1 MTRHSHHRF
10 LQALGPPRLVCLAVT
25 VLAVA
30 VPALAPSSLSAQT
43 VPGDTA
49 ELRRMAEQRG
59 MSPGMDQ
66 EDIVR
71 QLRQSGMTRSQ
82 VQARL
87 QQMGYDS
94 RLADQYFDAMERGR
108 ELDPRQSPPD
118 ELIEALERMGM
129 TLRAEPD
136 SLEIVL
142 DSLRADSVMRE
153 AERTRIFGKTLFARS
168 TAQFEPV
175 LTGPVSRDYR
185 LGPGDEVWLLLTGD
199 VERSYPLNVTREG
212 FLIIPQVGQVPVNGL
227 TLAELEDRLYTH
239 LGRAYSGV
247 RRGPE
252 ATTRFQVSLGQLRT
266 SHVFVVGEVERPSGY
281 QVSPMARVFNALYQ
295 AGGPNETGSFR
306 RVIVRRD
313 GRTVAEVDL
322 YPYLLAGESAQDV
335 RLEQG
340 DMVFVPVA
348 GPRVTVEGAVRRE
361 GVYEM
366 KPGEGLRELLGFT
379 GGVRPEAVL
388 QRVQIDRIVPP
399 SLREPGRDRTLI
411 DVDVV
416 ALAAHDGP
424 PIPMEDG
431 DIVTLFSVSDERRN
445 RVAVTGGVRRP
456 GRYEWRAGMTLAD
469 LLARADG
476 LDEGA
481 YTQRALIY
489 RLQQDR
495 SRAMLRASLDGPD
508 PARLVLADRDSVVV
522 LREDSLRLPLTV
534 SIHGFVRE
542 PGEYPLARDMS
553 LRDLV
558 LAAGGFAE
566 GANVTAAEVAR
577 PADPL
582 NRGARTAEVHEVP
595 LAEPVGNPSAGGHT
609 GTDGVPRWRSE
620 SEEFVL
626 LRGDRVYV
634 RRGPGFEAARTVR
647 ITGEVL
653 MPGEYELDSRHS
665 RISDVIRRAG
675 GITGEAYP
683 EGFAIVRDERVIAGD
698 LTSAL
703 RDPGARGN
711 IILEAGDSL
720 HVPAYDGT
728 VTVTGAVLLEAT
740 VLYHQGRSLNDYI
753 SRAGG
758 FADNANR
765 KRVVVTYANGE
776 RQVVDRFLLFSRS
789 PRIAPGSTIFVP
801 TLPASELRGIDW
813 GDVIGRSTAVMT
825 AFATLYLALN
835 R

>member
-1 MTRHSHHRF
+1 
-10 LQALGPPRLVCLAVT
+10 
-25 VLAVA
+25 
-30 VPALAPSSLSAQT
+30 
-43 VPGDTA
+43 
-49 ELRRMAEQRG
+49 MAEQRG
-59 MSPGMDQ
+59 FSPGAGQ
-66 EDIVR
+66 EEI
-71 QLRQSGMTRSQ
+71 LRRLQASGMTRSQ
-82 VQARL
+82 VRSRL
-87 QQMGYDS
+87 QQMGYDP
-94 RLADQYFDAMERGR
+94 RLADEYFDAMESGR
-108 ELDPRQSPPD
+108 MLDPRRPPSED
-118 ELIEALERMGM
+118 MIEAMEVMGM
-129 TLRAEPD
+129 GLRARPD
-136 SLEIVL
+136 SLWMEM
-142 DSLRADSVMRE
+142 DSIRADSILRE

-168 TAQFEPV
+168 TGQFEPV

-185 LGPGDEVWLLLTGD
+185 LGPGDEIWLILTGD

-227 TLAELEDRLYTH
+227 TLDELEDRLYTH

-252 ATTRFQVSLGQLRT
+252 STTRFQVSLGQLRT

-281 QVSPMARVFNALYQ
+281 QVSPMARVFNALYH
-295 AGGPNETGSFR
+295 AGGPSETGSFR

-322 YPYLLAGESAQDV
+322 YPYLLAGEAAQDV

-361 GVYEM
+361 GIYEL
-366 KPGEGLRELLGFT
+366 KPGEGLREVLGFA

-388 QRVQIDRIVPP
+388 QRVQIDRILPP
-399 SLREPGRDRTLI
+399 SLREPGRDRALL

-416 ALAAHDGP
+416 TMAVRDGP
-424 PIPMEDG
+424 PITLEDG
-431 DIVTLFSVSDERRN
+431 DIITLFSVSEERRN

-456 GRYEWRAGMTLAD
+456 GRYEWRSGMTLAD
-469 LLARADG
+469 LLSRADG

-481 YTQRALIY
+481 YTHRVLIY

-582 NRGARTAEVHEVP
+582 SRGDRTADVYEVP
-595 LAEPVGNPSAGGHT
+595 LVDPVGNPRPGSPT
-609 GTDGVPRWRSE
+609 GSDGVPRWRSE

-634 RRGPGFEAARTVR
+634 RRGPGFEEPRTVK
-647 ITGEVL
+647 ITGQVL
-653 MPGEYELDSRHS
+653 MPGEYELDSRHA

-675 GITGEAYP
+675 GITAEAYP
-683 EGFAIVRDERVIAGD
+683 EGFAVVRDERVIAGD
-698 LTSAL
+698 LTRAL
-703 RDPGARGN
+703 REEGARGN
-711 IILEAGDSL
+711 IMLEAGDSL
-720 HVPAYDGT
+720 HVPAFDGT
-728 VTVTGAVLLEAT
+728 VNITGAVQLEAK
-740 VLYHQGRSLNDYI
+740 VLYDQRRSLNDYI

-758 FADNANR
+758 FTENADR

-776 RQVVDRFLLFSRS
+776 RQVVDRFLLFSRA
-789 PRIAPGSTIFVP
+789 PRVGPGSTIYVP
-801 TLPASELRGIDW
+801 TLTPSEMQGVNW
-813 GDVIGRSTAVMT
+813 GEVIGRSTAVMT